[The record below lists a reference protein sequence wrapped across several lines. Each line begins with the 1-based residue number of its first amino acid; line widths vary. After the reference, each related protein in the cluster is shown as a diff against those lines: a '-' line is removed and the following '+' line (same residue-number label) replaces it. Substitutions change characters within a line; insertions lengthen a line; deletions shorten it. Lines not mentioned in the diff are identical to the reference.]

1 MVGRLRASYL
11 EVAFQ
16 MCAAGNG
23 TEPDASLVEGLR
35 ARVMITRV

>member
-23 TEPDASLVEGLR
+23 TEPDAPLVEGLR
-35 ARVMITRV
+35 ARVMITRA